1 MKKLLLLP
9 IFLCFLVM
17 SACSSEDPIK
27 EELETYL
34 NDDLANIIG
43 LETEAISAYDS
54 VTGVNYTSDQL
65 LYDVLLMDV
74 IPTYQEFM
82 NKLEAIRLESE
93 ELREV
98 HEGYIEGVNTQY
110 NAFTRIVTALE
121 YQDRA
126 IIEEANAML
135 DEARK
140 LLRDFNYNIEK
151 LTKEH
156 GVEMKENFES
166 ETTGL

>member
-1 MKKLLLLP
+1 MKKLLMLP
-9 IFLCFLVM
+9 VLLCFLVI
-17 SACSSEDPIK
+17 SGCSSEDPVK
-27 EELETYL
+27 TELETYL
-34 NDDLANIIG
+34 NEELSSIIG
-43 LETEAISAYDS
+43 LETQAISAYDS

-65 LYDVLLMDV
+65 LYDVLLTEV
-74 IPTYQEFM
+74 IPTYQDFM
-82 NKLEAIRLESE
+82 NKLEAIRLDTE

-121 YQDRA
+121 QQDRA
-126 IIEEANAML
+126 IIEEANVML

-140 LLRDFNYNIEK
+140 LIRDYNYNIEK

-156 GVEMKENFES
+156 EVEMKENLNTS
-166 ETTGL
+166 EI